1 MRVVS
6 YCRLFT
12 LLFVVLLSSPSRGVA
27 VEAQLLVK
35 LKELFAEAEAG
46 KGATRFSAAAVNLS
60 TGEVIFALN
69 ADQSMMPAS
78 VAKLIASYAA
88 LKTLGSG
95 YRFPTELFVA
105 AAQKVEVAQD
115 DLFSAPLPPR
125 EQLDSGTLTLYV
137 RGYGDPTLDSGKLS
151 DLAEAV
157 LQHGLTKI
165 ADLVIDDS
173 LFVDPPAPT
182 GQNPYEAGVSATSVN
197 SNAYAIYVSPGKIGE
212 PAVVSLTPGAPYLL
226 TNRVNTVRG
235 RSESLQVVQNP
246 PSGSRDPREQ
256 SPDGSQQFVQRVAV
270 TVQGSIGADSAPVVF
285 YQAVPNPVVY
295 FGSLFAHYLRR
306 AGVTITGTVRRG
318 ETPQDAK
325 PLETIESDDLAS
337 ITRTLNHSSS
347 NFVATQML
355 FALGQDSSGY
365 FRKQQGLRRLSEF
378 AGEIGMDPNALLL
391 TDASGLDRGNR
402 LTVQELIKLLSA
414 AKKDAAV
421 GPDFVAS
428 LGRFGQSGTLKKR
441 TLLNPAALGSKGL
454 GTKGMGGEELRRIR
468 ERAASVWA
476 KTGTLE
482 GVSALA
488 GYLMTKADEQ
498 VAFAIIA
505 NGDRP
510 KEQLVNIEDRFVKIL
525 SGLPE

>member
-1 MRVVS
+1 MRVLPL
-6 YCRLFT
+6 YRLNMLMLVA
-12 LLFVVLLSSPSRGVA
+12 LLLLPTRALA
-27 VEAQLLVK
+27 VEAQLLAK
-35 LKELFAEAEAG
+35 LKELFAEAESG
-46 KGATRFSAAAVNLS
+46 KGATKFSAAAVNLS
-60 TGEVIFALN
+60 TGEVLFALN
-69 ADQSMMPAS
+69 ADQSMIPAS
-78 VAKLIASYAA
+78 VAKLVASYAA

-105 AAQKVEVAQD
+105 GGAERTKD
-115 DLFSAPLPPR
+115 DLFTAPLPPR
-125 EQLDSGTLTLYV
+125 EQLDSGALSLYV

-157 LQHGLTKI
+157 VQHGVTKI
-165 ADLVIDDS
+165 ADVVIDDS
-173 LFVDPPAPT
+173 LFVDPPPPS

-197 SNAYAIYVSPGKIGE
+197 SNAYAIYVSPGKSGE
-212 PAVVSLTPGAPYLL
+212 AAIVSLTPGVPYAL

-256 SPDGSQQFVQRVAV
+256 SADGSQQFAQRISV
-270 TVQGSIGADSAPVVF
+270 TVQGSIGADAAPVVF

-306 AGVTITGTVRRG
+306 AGVTITGTIRRG
-318 ETPQDAK
+318 ETPQEAK
-325 PLETIESDDLAS
+325 SLETIESEDLAS

-347 NFVATQML
+347 NFVASQIL

-365 FRKQQGLRRLSEF
+365 FRRQQGLRRLSEF
-378 AGEIGMDPNALLL
+378 AGEIGMDPNAMLLS
-391 TDASGLDRGNR
+391 DASGLDRGNR

-421 GPDFVAS
+421 GPDFIAS

-441 TLLNPAALGSKGL
+441 TLVNLAALGAKGFR
-454 GTKGMGGEELRRIR
+454 GEELRRIK

-476 KTGTLE
+476 KTGTLD

-488 GYLMTKADEQ
+488 GYLMTKGDEQ
-498 VAFAIIA
+498 VAFAVIA

-510 KEQLVNIEDRFVKIL
+510 KEELVTIEDRFVKIL